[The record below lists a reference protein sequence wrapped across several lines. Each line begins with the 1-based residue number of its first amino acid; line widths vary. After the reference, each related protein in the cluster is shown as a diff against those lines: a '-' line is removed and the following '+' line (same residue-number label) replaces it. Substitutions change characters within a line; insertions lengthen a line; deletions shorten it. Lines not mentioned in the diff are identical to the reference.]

1 MATYFMQG
9 PTHAEK
15 RGLEIH
21 AGEGFLLDDQRSVK
35 RQHRAEM
42 NLSNASPCARTF
54 GQIVDQTIPF
64 PSVPAPMAATA
75 AVVMPPG
82 MAMSAHADHHH
93 TVAATAAARPARTVN
108 EALMARRPLAAQPA
122 NPAAPMQPVA
132 TWGGLQVTM
141 GAQPLPLGAQQCYI
155 CRKMAGPA
163 SLRGTPQGHLCG
175 SECAHCGRFVCPCCS
190 SRCGRCEGDFC
201 RLCSAVSYAG
211 RYEEIVCGNCHAS
224 LGVDARAET
233 TTRRDAMED

>member
-21 AGEGFLLDDQRSVK
+21 AGEGFLLDDQVSTNSLGAKRSQMVIQNLIDSVYPEQRSFK

-190 SRCGRCEGDFC
+190 SR
-201 RLCSAVSYAG
+201 
-211 RYEEIVCGNCHAS
+211 
-224 LGVDARAET
+224 
-233 TTRRDAMED
+233 